1 MPHGQSACSDEQI
14 EISRCH
20 PAVEPGVT
28 AVDLSATR
36 PTPRPVVES
45 SVKDVDGYQRSVSGV
60 AIEAVREGVGVGPN
74 TVRSV
79 SDGRLTSSSCQIGF
93 PILTRTTISDDYAVL
108 ALMQS
113 TAPGSRWIGIDVRPG
128 LLLGYAPGA
137 EHAAVNRP
145 GLRFTFAAVAVDELR
160 KRAGQLGFRADT
172 PTHGAALELPPE
184 PESAAVAELLALVP
198 VIPPGR
204 TPPLWLLDDLL
215 SAWASTLAALPHGWR
230 DRTVTRTDSHRIVRA
245 CIDYATSAGRRPSI
259 LELVVAS
266 RVPERRVR
274 QAFISVYD
282 KPPSE
287 FFREWAL
294 TEAHRRLS
302 IAKPSDVTVAQIAE
316 DVGFTHLG
324 RFPGYYRQVY
334 EELPSTTLD
343 RPPSDP

>member
-1 MPHGQSACSDEQI
+1 
-14 EISRCH
+14 
-20 PAVEPGVT
+20 
-28 AVDLSATR
+28 
-36 PTPRPVVES
+36 VES

-74 TVRSV
+74 TVRAV

-93 PILTRTTISDDYAVL
+93 PILTRTTISDDYVVL
-108 ALMQS
+108 ALMRS

-145 GLRFTFAAVAVDELR
+145 GLRFSFATVAVDELR
-160 KRAGQLGFRADT
+160 KRAEQLGFHVEA
-172 PTHGAALELPPE
+172 PTRGAAFEIE
-184 PESAAVAELLALVP
+184 PTAESAAVAELLALVA

-204 TPPLWLLDDLL
+204 TPPRWLLDDLL
-215 SAWASTLAALPHGWR
+215 SAWASTLAAMPHGWR
-230 DRTVTRTDSHRIVRA
+230 DRTVTRIDSHRIVRA
-245 CIDYATSAGRRPSI
+245 CIDYATSIGCRPSI

-274 QAFISVYD
+274 EAFVSVYD

-294 TEAHRRLS
+294 TEAHRRLTTEG
-302 IAKPSDVTVAQIAE
+302 PSDVTVAQIAE
-316 DVGFTHLG
+316 NVGFAHLG
-324 RFPGYYRQVY
+324 RFPAYYRRVY
-334 EELPSTTLD
+334 GELPSTTLH
-343 RPPSDP
+343 RPPADP